1 MDASPSHDL
10 TLGQLLS
17 RAIRNASS
25 IQEAPAP
32 NDQAI
37 QVSTRSRPS
46 FPTSADPRTP
56 AQTLLQNTLSD
67 LSLSS
72 SLINHLGVLSP
83 NETLDD
89 INTADLRCL
98 LVEALRGQ
106 LCLLART
113 KGGRERVDYLVKAQ
127 EHFRKYAAQI
137 EQYEVVAADKRSVF
151 AGPAASEM
159 DANKRRAGKIA
170 QFKMEREIKGTLE
183 ELRKRRR
190 ERRPRPAVLTSAS
203 ASTSTSATPA
213 EPDDDND
220 FLSDDDDES
229 ESVARPLL
237 INLLQLHYLRAFAEL
252 SSVEQELEL
261 LEHGMKMSEIPS
273 PSPHAGPSTSS
284 SDSRA
289 RKTDEEDTTWRL
301 DKLAEKDGPVLSPD
315 GKVLRP
321 FVILPSTSSSSSP
334 LSTRLRLQSEV
345 FRPSHRLPTMTIDE
359 YLEQQQEMGNV
370 LQGGGPSTSDE
381 VDQARRDEQGEKEDD
396 TLRGYEAEEAGLK
409 KIREWD
415 EYTDTHRKGEGNMH
429 NRG

>member
-37 QVSTRSRPS
+37 
-46 FPTSADPRTP
+46 
-56 AQTLLQNTLSD
+56 QTLLQNTLSD

-359 YLEQQQEMGNV
+359 YLEQQQELGNV